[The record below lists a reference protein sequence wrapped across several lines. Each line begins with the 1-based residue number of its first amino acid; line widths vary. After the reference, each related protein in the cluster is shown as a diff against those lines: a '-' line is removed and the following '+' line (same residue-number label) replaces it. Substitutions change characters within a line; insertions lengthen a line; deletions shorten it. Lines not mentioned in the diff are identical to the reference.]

1 MATVEEIARRVEQA
15 DAARSRRRSAAAR
28 CVGELADQRAEAA
41 AKLADIE
48 RELGDVLAEFSDVI
62 GVDELAEFT
71 EVPAA
76 DLQQWLNGRVT
87 TRPKRKRSAA
97 TVKRDASQEPSTSN
111 TTPVTQPA
119 IQQSASLELAG
130 PRNGATNTATRTP
143 TPVT

>member
-1 MATVEEIARRVEQA
+1 MATAEEIARRVEQA

-28 CVGELADQRAEAA
+28 CVGELAVQRAEAA

-76 DLQQWLNGRVT
+76 DLQQWLNERVT

-97 TVKRDASQEPSTSN
+97 TVKRDASQAPSTSN
-111 TTPVTQPA
+111 TTPATQPP
-119 IQQSASLELAG
+119 ASPELAG
-130 PRNGATNTATRTP
+130 SRNGATDTATRIP

>member
-71 EVPAA
+71 DVPAT

-87 TRPKRKRSAA
+87 IRSKRKRSTA
-97 TVKRDASQEPSTSN
+97 TVKRDASQAPSTSN
-111 TTPVTQPA
+111 TTPAAQP
-119 IQQSASLELAG
+119 SASPELTG
-130 PRNGATNTATRTP
+130 PRNGATDTSTRIP